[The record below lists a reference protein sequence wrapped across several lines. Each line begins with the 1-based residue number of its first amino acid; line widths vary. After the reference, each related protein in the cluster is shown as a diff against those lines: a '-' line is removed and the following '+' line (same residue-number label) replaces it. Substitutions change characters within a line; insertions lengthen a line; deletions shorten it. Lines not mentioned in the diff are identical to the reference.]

1 MKKFLSVILTV
12 FLLMSVT
19 NVFANPDMAQNTNY
33 LYLIPQE
40 DGSVLFVSKFM
51 GVANA
56 GVVFEVPADATNLK
70 VISGSEL
77 KDGKVVSLAPDEK
90 GKVEYHY
97 NLVLKNN
104 EFNYV
109 TPLANTTL
117 TMMAPEGKG
126 LITSTDV
133 ALEGD
138 TSAAG
143 DFNMDGLNDYFFAT
157 LIPEANKPVKFI
169 YDRNAKPS
177 AGSSAV
183 QKPTQN
189 NTQEQEQEKDTTVTP
204 AENSNTTLFI
214 VLGTLGVLVIAGA
227 GLYFYFRSQK
237 GNTKTSGS
245 SDGENE
251 DDFVKLAKQRK
262 DILSKISELQ
272 ENLEAGVITAE
283 EQLEKEKVLRDK
295 LMKITVSIKNFTE

>member
-12 FLLMSVT
+12 LLLMSVT

-56 GVVFEVPADATNLK
+56 GVVFDVPADATNLK
-70 VISGSEL
+70 VVSGSEL

-97 NLVLKNN
+97 NVVLKNN

-126 LITSTDV
+126 LISSTDV

-143 DFNMDGLNDYFFAT
+143 DFNMDGLNDYFFAA

-189 NTQEQEQEKDTTVTP
+189 NTQEQEKDTTVTP

-214 VLGTLGVLVIAGA
+214 VLGTLGVVVIAGV

-237 GNTKTSGS
+237 GNSKTSYS
-245 SDGENE
+245 SDDENE
-251 DDFVKLAKQRK
+251 DDFVKLAQQRK
-262 DILSKISELQ
+262 VILGKISELQ

-283 EQLEKEKVLRDK
+283 EHSEKEKVLREK
-295 LMKITVSIKNFTE
+295 LLKVTVNIKNFTE